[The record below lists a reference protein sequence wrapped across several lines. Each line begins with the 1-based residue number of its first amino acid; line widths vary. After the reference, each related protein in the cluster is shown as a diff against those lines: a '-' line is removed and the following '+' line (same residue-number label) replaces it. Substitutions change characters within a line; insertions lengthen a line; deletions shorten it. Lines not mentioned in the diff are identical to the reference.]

1 MFNLFPHFIY
11 FQKTG
16 QNLDYQRKGKEREE
30 IRENIKA
37 EINDGSKKS
46 KREKVKV
53 TETEEKTKK
62 G

>member
-30 IRENIKA
+30 IRESIKA

-53 TETEEKTKK
+53 TETGGKKKK

>member
-30 IRENIKA
+30 IRESIKA
-37 EINDGSKKS
+37 EINDGSISPRGKK
-46 KREKVKV
+46 
-53 TETEEKTKK
+53 
-62 G
+62 